1 MCTPE
6 GLCWE
11 KCMGTFHLPPV
22 SVLQEL
28 QCQVQQAL
36 LTGQADKGNSES
48 ILASD
53 SGSYWSSNTSG
64 TAPLSGGVTS
74 FRPPLT
80 RIIKP

>member
-1 MCTPE
+1 
-6 GLCWE
+6 
-11 KCMGTFHLPPV
+11 MGTFHLPPV